1 MSLQSDLSNALDTL
15 LGEMNRVAIKD
26 PGNPWVKRG
35 ESLLSLGQQLESA
48 LRAGSEISAN
58 LWAQIQAAGR
68 SVAGGASAVLDQVKQ
83 WTGLGNPLVAP
94 AIAVGTLLALIGVVV
109 YQLRKLFTGSD
120 QAAME
125 ALAALPAETRTQALQ
140 LLSER
145 DKNSKLYLAGGVGV
159 FALFGIL
166 LMSGGRRR

>member
-15 LGEMNRVAIKD
+15 LGEMNRVAIQD
-26 PGNPWVKRG
+26 PGNTWVKRG
-35 ESLLSLGQQLESA
+35 ESLLSLGQQLENA
-48 LRAGSEISAN
+48 LRAGSEISAD
-58 LWAQIQAAGR
+58 LWSRIQTAGR
-68 SVAGGASAVLDQVKQ
+68 SIAGGASAVLDRVKQ

-125 ALAALPAETRTQALQ
+125 ALAALPPETRTQALQ

-145 DKNSKLYLAGGVGV
+145 DKNSTLYLAGGAG
-159 FALFGIL
+159 ALLLFGML
-166 LMSGGRRR
+166 LSGGKRR